1 MKVYIWLV
9 KREETHMP
17 LSSIYSK
24 QVSRKKIMQLEDL
37 FKTRTQKLKE
47 KKYKGAEGVKEL

>member
-9 KREETHMP
+9 KKEETHMP

-24 QVSRKKIMQLEDL
+24 QVSKKKINQLQEM
-37 FKTRTQKLKE
+37 FKTRTEKLKD
-47 KKYKGAEGVKEL
+47 KKFKSIEGTKEL